1 MQATAVKK
9 SLSVSLQLAFPRSRG
24 RTFATSASAVRECR
38 RSPSIL
44 TLVC

>member
-1 MQATAVKK
+1 MQATAVNK

-24 RTFATSASAVRECR
+24 RAFAASPSAVRECR

-44 TLVC
+44 TVVC